1 MSGKKIFIKF
11 VFCFFICFFLSF
23 SLTCFSAEEEAAREL
38 EIDYPEIQGIQPETV
53 ATGLPE
59 YVSYVFNLG
68 IVIAI
73 LILFGSLVY
82 GGVLYLIS
90 VGQVAKLMAA
100 KERISAAFLGIII
113 ILSSYVILTTIN
125 PELVAF
131 RFGPLRLFEKPV
143 FDVLKLLDKEETN
156 FILREL
162 PLGQAVENGIWE
174 QERTDGVKEIFEDF
188 DKFLKKEVIIKDV
201 KKKGIADLN
210 KYLKYLTEECKCGE
224 LKPLCTDFTKGT
236 EPIGCVGDPCP
247 EKVREKI
254 NLILGINSQNMKEL
268 LRFKEKISE
277 EKKKLEIELSRFAE
291 IEQEILSCQSEIKGI
306 YSLNEYLSIK
316 QFYEEQ
322 GGEVTV
328 LPSYLESRGDPL
340 TFYCPLGGSIFDI
353 PVGESVS
360 YEVEI
365 SSEFTFESVSCP
377 VEFPVGEVIDQSRE
391 LAILLAVKMEQ
402 TTYLIEET
410 MKEIRN
416 MTDLVSN
423 CSGKNCKVIC
433 QEIPNPCHMNVAKC
447 AALCASIIIA
457 PTPESIIC
465 CLICRSEGVQGVG
478 VCFGR
483 ACENET
489 GEDVRPKI
497 EKTAENIKK
506 NEDELLTV
514 FKETKQIFPKV
525 NYLLKDKEN
534 PLNLQNVKAGFGL
547 CYGSYS
553 GAESMPD
560 WQLLNCQAAVG
571 NYGPNNLII
580 GSCHPRNF
588 FCCTFSQAESLVFPS
603 IFRERPSFILMPKKY
618 EILLSED
625 NCPQGWR
632 CSSDV
637 KNYNQYEDASEPLKE
652 LLACMREELDKVQEE
667 KGIKDIEEPLGR
679 ITSISDSKLYLG
691 TCSWEAGPQEL
702 GGCSHTYTVKDGKEA
717 VSSHYGGPSCRYQRA
732 SYAVDIGVSTLT
744 EKKYAYEII
753 TAAKKC
759 FPSAFILYLVPG
771 HYDHIHIS
779 IGAAYYC
786 GSN

>member
-1 MSGKKIFIKF
+1 MSGKKIFIKL
-11 VFCFFICFFLSF
+11 VFCFFLCFFLSF
-23 SLTCFSAEEEAAREL
+23 SLICFSAEEEAAREL

-53 ATGLPE
+53 STGLPE

-125 PELVAF
+125 PELVVF
-131 RFGPLRLFEKPV
+131 RFEPLRLLEKPV
-143 FDVLKLLDKEETN
+143 FDFLKLLDKEETN

-174 QERTDGVKEIFEDF
+174 QERTAGIKEIFEDF
-188 DKFLKKEVIIKDV
+188 DKFLKKEIKIKDV

-210 KYLKYLTEECKCGE
+210 KYLKYLTEDCRCGE
-224 LKPLCTDFTKGT
+224 LKPLCTDFTEGT

-247 EKVREKI
+247 KDVRERI
-254 NLILGINSQNMKEL
+254 NLILEINSQNMKEL

-291 IEQEILSCQSEIKGI
+291 IEQEILACQSEIKGI

-322 GGEVTV
+322 GVEVTV

-360 YEVEI
+360 YEVEM
-365 SSEFTFESVSCP
+365 SSEFTFGSVSCP

-391 LAILLAVKMEQ
+391 LAILLSVKMEQ
-402 TTYLIEET
+402 ATYLIEET
-410 MKEIRN
+410 MKEIRK
-416 MTDLVSN
+416 MTDLVSYCN
-423 CSGKNCKVIC
+423 GKNCKVIC
-433 QEIPNPCHMNVAKC
+433 QEIPNPCNMPAWKC
-447 AALCASIIIA
+447 AALCATIIVA
-457 PTPESIIC
+457 PSPESIVC
-465 CLICRSEGVQGVG
+465 CLTCQSEGVQGVG
-478 VCFGR
+478 VCYGR
-483 ACENET
+483 ACEDEWGN
-489 GEDVRPKI
+489 DVRPKI
-497 EKTAENIKK
+497 GETVEKLKEKY
-506 NEDELLTV
+506 EDEIFALL
-514 FKETKQIFPKV
+514 KEIKQIFPRV
-525 NYLLKDKEN
+525 DFLLRAQEN
-534 PLNLQNVKAGFGL
+534 PLNLQNVKAGVGF

-553 GAESMPD
+553 EAGLMPD

-588 FCCTFSQAESLVFPS
+588 FCCTFSQTESLVFPS

-618 EILLSED
+618 EALPSED
-625 NCPQGWR
+625 NCPQGWD
-632 CSSDV
+632 CNPDV
-637 KNYNQYEDASEPLKE
+637 KKYNQYEDASEPLKE
-652 LLACMREELDKVQEE
+652 LLACMRGELDKVQKE
-667 KGIKDIEEPLGR
+667 KGVEKTLGR
-679 ITSISDSKLYLG
+679 ITSISDSKIYLG
-691 TCSWEAGPQEL
+691 TCSWESGPQTV
-702 GGCSHTYTVKDGKEA
+702 GGCSHTYTIKDGKEA

-732 SYAVDIGVSTLT
+732 SYAVDIGVSELH

-753 TAAKKC
+753 AAAKKC

>member
-340 TFYCPLGGSIFDI
+340 TFYCLAGGTVFNLPELSAADFSTEDFSF
-353 PVGESVS
+353 P
-360 YEVEI
+360 EV
-365 SSEFTFESVSCP
+365 SSEFVLESASCP

-391 LAILLAVKMEQ
+391 LAILLSIKMEQ
-402 TTYLIEET
+402 TSYLIEET
-410 MKEIRN
+410 MKKIRD
-416 MTDLVSN
+416 MADLVSKCNEKN
-423 CSGKNCKVIC
+423 CSVIC
-433 QEIPNPCHMNVAKC
+433 SCIPNPCYKVCSINPFTWFCCPFAK
-447 AALCASIIIA
+447 SK
-457 PTPESIIC
+457 
-465 CLICRSEGVQGVG
+465 CLQGVG
-478 VCFGR
+478 VCIGY
-483 ACENET
+483 ACESNE
-489 GEDVRPKI
+489 VREEMK
-497 EKTAENIKK
+497 KTAENIKK
-506 NEDELLTV
+506 NEDEILAV
-514 FKETKQIFPKV
+514 FKETKQIFPKID
-525 NYLLKDKEN
+525 YLLQGEDN
-534 PLNLQNVKAGFGL
+534 NLNLRNLGSSLGL
-547 CYGSYS
+547 CYGSIS
-553 GAESMPD
+553 DLESTPD
-560 WQLLNCQAAVG
+560 WQLLNCQAVVG
-571 NYGPNNLII
+571 SYGPDNLVINT
-580 GSCHPRNF
+580 CHPRNF
-588 FCCTFSQAESLVFPS
+588 FCCSSSGAEPPAFPS
-603 IFRERPSFILMPKKY
+603 VFKERPIFVLFPEKY
-618 EILLSED
+618 AVLPSED
-625 NCPQGWR
+625 NCPKGWL
-632 CSSDV
+632 CNPDV
-637 KNYNQYEDASEPLKE
+637 KIHNQYEDASEPLKE

-667 KGIKDIEEPLGR
+667 KGIKETLGR

-691 TCSWEAGPQEL
+691 TCSWESGPQTI
-702 GGCSHTYTVKDGKEA
+702 GGCSHTYTVKDGKET
-717 VSSHYGGPSCRYQRA
+717 VSAHYGGPTCRYQRA
-732 SYAVDIGVSTLT
+732 SYALDIGISDPY

-753 TAAKKC
+753 AAAKKC

-771 HYDHIHIS
+771 HYDHIHIG